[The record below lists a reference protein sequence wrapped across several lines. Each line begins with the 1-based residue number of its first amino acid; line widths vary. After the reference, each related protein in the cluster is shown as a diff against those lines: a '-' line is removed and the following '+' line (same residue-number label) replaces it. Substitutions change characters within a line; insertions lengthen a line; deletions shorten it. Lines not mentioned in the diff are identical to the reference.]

1 MLKFIL
7 GFVIGF
13 IVGTNIVMTL
23 YAIILSNKNDEII
36 KKITSIKL

>member
-23 YAIILSNKNDEII
+23 YAIILSNKNDENNL
-36 KKITSIKL
+36 KK

>member
-1 MLKFIL
+1 MLKFKS

-36 KKITSIKL
+36 

>member
-23 YAIILSNKNDEII
+23 YAIILSNKNAEII
-36 KKITSIKL
+36 

>member
-23 YAIILSNKNDEII
+23 YAIILSNKMM
-36 KKITSIKL
+36 K